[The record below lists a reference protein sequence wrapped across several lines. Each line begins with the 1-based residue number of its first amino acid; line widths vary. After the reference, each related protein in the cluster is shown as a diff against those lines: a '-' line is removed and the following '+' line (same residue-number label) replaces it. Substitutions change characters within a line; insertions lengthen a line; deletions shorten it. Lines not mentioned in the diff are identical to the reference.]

1 VKTPELIL
9 LARAAAARYG
19 LRGELVCAVIE
30 QESQWNEF
38 AVRMEKGFLSKYIFP
53 MKEFQ
58 EGKLTPTEAYTR
70 AMSWGLMQVMGQ
82 VARELGF
89 TGHFLSELCAPMN
102 SIEYGC
108 MKLAAGMKRH
118 DGDETKALLAY
129 NGGGRAEY
137 ATEVLARV
145 NSYKETT

>member
-19 LRGELVCAVIE
+19 LRGELVLAVIE
-30 QESQWNEF
+30 QESNFNEF
-38 AVRMEKGFLSKYIFP
+38 AVRYEPAFMSRYVSPLFLKGG
-53 MKEFQ
+53 M
-58 EGKLTPTEAYTR
+58 TPTEAYTR

-89 TGHFLSELCAPMN
+89 RGHFLSELCAPMN